1 MVERHDT
8 GKKEWATD
16 VDFKSEL
23 RELNAMVNDKLIE
36 HNRTLK
42 QAQRASNAYKPG
54 MSPAQKP
61 RVVKARRKSTI
72 TRNKTMVKRES
83 LQSGIDEAPP
93 SSRSTTSNKWRKI
106 VKNQET
112 EIYEQKIVILD
123 PGQAAALDARVRE
136 VQDEVR
142 QDKKV
147 LSKQTRDCVFK
158 QTEHEAV

>member
-1 MVERHDT
+1 
-8 GKKEWATD
+8 
-16 VDFKSEL
+16 
-23 RELNAMVNDKLIE
+23 
-36 HNRTLK
+36 
-42 QAQRASNAYKPG
+42 
-54 MSPAQKP
+54 
-61 RVVKARRKSTI
+61 
-72 TRNKTMVKRES
+72 MVKRES